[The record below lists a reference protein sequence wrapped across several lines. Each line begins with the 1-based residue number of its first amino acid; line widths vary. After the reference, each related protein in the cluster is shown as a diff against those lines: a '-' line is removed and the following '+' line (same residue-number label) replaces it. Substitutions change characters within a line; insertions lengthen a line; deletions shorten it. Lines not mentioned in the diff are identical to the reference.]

1 MTFTNKS
8 DNARVIQVL
17 KLDNQSRKF
26 LKTMA
31 AAKGITMSEYIE
43 QVVYDNWTEFVET
56 IKPNV
61 KES

>member
-1 MTFTNKS
+1 
-8 DNARVIQVL
+8 
-17 KLDNQSRKF
+17 
-26 LKTMA
+26 MA